1 MLLYCVLTL
10 LGVQGALSQ
19 IIRLGSCQRYTGE
32 KNFDLSFIQTLTD
45 HSDGF
50 FIGVTSGPLN
60 RRCQKIRFGDNG
72 TYFYS
77 YFDSNSAKQE
87 YSGAYTAEPTTFTN
101 MGTIRLDGLGLGQLG
116 ASLRGVVTLQ
126 VLMAERTRLLVS
138 SCIPFGLAN
147 TAQVHGLIPTKYYTS
162 TSGLEM
168 IHKLKVGEFP
178 GIETLQMTPQQC
190 NNPGDDA
197 DSESE
202 VRQARPS
209 PTIKLVVS
217 QDGSKASTNLGVDVL
232 DNVIDAIY
240 SDDSGAMYDTNARS
254 SVNSIDLGITADP
267 EEPNQVILETVGSF
281 PVPTEFTGEIQA
293 PRVEDLIQLDLLE
306 KTLTAQD
313 DETNA
318 EKGFKIVEQRR
329 QNIGVQTPNSP
340 FSRLQALIPEG
351 SKLNNAL
358 LDPETR
364 MLLSNFML
372 AQSDDSRED

>member
-1 MLLYCVLTL
+1 MGFRFWWSSRDVPGATRPQQKKKMLLYCVLTL

-19 IIRLGSCQRYTGE
+19 TIRLGSCQRYTGE
-32 KNFDLSFIQTLTD
+32 KNFDLSYIQTLTD

-50 FIGVTSGPLN
+50 YIGVTSGPLN

-72 TYFYS
+72 TYFYT

-101 MGTIRLDGLGLGQLG
+101 MGTIRLDG
-116 ASLRGVVTLQ
+116 
-126 VLMAERTRLLVS
+126 
-138 SCIPFGLAN
+138 FGLAN

-197 DSESE
+197 ASESE
-202 VRQARPS
+202 VRHAKS
-209 PTIKLVVS
+209 APTIKLVAS

-281 PVPTEFTGEIQA
+281 PVPSEFTGEIQA

-313 DETNA
+313 DETSA